1 MNKFTKRTLGDL
13 CHFQAGNAFPPSAQG
28 CVAGKY
34 PFIKVSDL
42 NLSGNEIFI
51 FKSNN
56 WVENKENYNIH
67 KNGSIV
73 FAKIGIA
80 LTYNRRRILTRD
92 TIIDNNMMSATASHD
107 VNGRFL
113 YYLLCTIDFNDI
125 SSGSAL
131 PYLTVRD
138 LNALTVFVPPQ
149 NEQYAIASIL
159 SSLDDKIELNRRTNE
174 TLEAMARALFR
185 DWFVDFGPTR
195 AKMAGEAPYLAPELW
210 ELFPD
215 RLDDEGKPE
224 GWHYQTL
231 DTLCERTI
239 GGLWGEEEDTPK
251 SPSQFICLR
260 GVDLQ
265 HLKETG
271 MCPSAP
277 KRWGNINAIQK
288 RIIQPNEFL
297 IASSGAGPCGRSLWL
312 GKFTHNI
319 DVDIPVI
326 FSNFVK
332 KFTTPEEAVACYIEF
347 IISNMHRSGE
357 IQSFI
362 NGTSVPNLDDDA
374 LLKTYTILDPGIKI
388 IRKFF
393 EFIVSVLNMK
403 MSKESYTLAQLR
415 DLLLPKLM
423 SGEISIRDA
432 EKMVEDAA

>member
-1 MNKFTKRTLGDL
+1 M
-13 CHFQAGNAFPPSAQG
+13 
-28 CVAGKY
+28 
-34 PFIKVSDL
+34 
-42 NLSGNEIFI
+42 
-51 FKSNN
+51 
-56 WVENKENYNIH
+56 
-67 KNGSIV
+67 
-73 FAKIGIA
+73 
-80 LTYNRRRILTRD
+80 
-92 TIIDNNMMSATASHD
+92 
-107 VNGRFL
+107 
-113 YYLLCTIDFNDI
+113 
-125 SSGSAL
+125 
-131 PYLTVRD
+131 
-138 LNALTVFVPPQ
+138 
-149 NEQYAIASIL
+149 
-159 SSLDDKIELNRRTNE
+159 
-174 TLEAMARALFR
+174 
-185 DWFVDFGPTR
+185 
-195 AKMAGEAPYLAPELW
+195 
-210 ELFPD
+210 
-215 RLDDEGKPE
+215 
-224 GWHYQTL
+224 
-231 DTLCERTI
+231 
-239 GGLWGEEEDTPK
+239 
-251 SPSQFICLR
+251 
-260 GVDLQ
+260 DLQ

-312 GKFTHNI
+312 GKFAHNI

-332 KFTTPEEAVACYIEF
+332 KFTTPEEAIACYIEF

-393 EFIVSVLNMK
+393 EFIMSVLNMK

>member
-67 KNGSIV
+67 QNGSIV

-159 SSLDDKIELNRRTNE
+159 GSLDDKIDLNRRMNE

-195 AKMAGEAPYLAPELW
+195 AKMAGEAPYFAPELW

-215 RLDDEGKPE
+215 KLDEEGKPE
-224 GWHYQTL
+224 GWLYKSISSLGEVVCGKTPSTKNPLFYGDDVPFITIPDMHNKVFTYNTRRYLSTL
-231 DTLCERTI
+231 GANSQHKKTLPPLSICVSCIATP
-239 GGLWGEEEDTPK
+239 GLVTLTK
-251 SPSQFICLR
+251 IPSQTN
-260 GVDLQ
+260 Q
-265 HLKETG
+265 Q
-271 MCPSAP
+271 
-277 KRWGNINAIQK
+277 INAIIPSEK
-288 RIIQPNEFL
+288 RNAF
-297 IASSGAGPCGRSLWL
+297 
-312 GKFTHNI
+312 
-319 DVDIPVI
+319 
-326 FSNFVK
+326 
-332 KFTTPEEAVACYIEF
+332 F
-347 IISNMHRSGE
+347 IYETMRALSQE
-357 IQSFI
+357 IQSQGSGGSVFFNLNTGKFKEI
-362 NGTSVPNLDDDA
+362 NI
-374 LLKTYTILDPGIKI
+374 LLPTQDILNFFHKNVCSTFEKILDND
-388 IRKFF
+388 
-393 EFIVSVLNMK
+393 EQSQ
-403 MSKESYTLAQLR
+403 TLTQLR

>member
-159 SSLDDKIELNRRTNE
+159 GSLDDKIDLNRRMNE

-215 RLDDEGKPE
+215 KLDEEGKPE
-224 GWHYQTL
+224 GWLYESVSSLGEVVCGKTPSTQNPLFYGDAVPFITIPDMHNKVFTYNTRRYLSTL
-231 DTLCERTI
+231 GANSQHKKTLEPFWKFAMI
-239 GGLWGEEEDTPK
+239 GFQEVL
-251 SPSQFICLR
+251 S
-260 GVDLQ
+260 V
-265 HLKETG
+265 
-271 MCPSAP
+271 
-277 KRWGNINAIQK
+277 IQ
-288 RIIQPNEFL
+288 RQ
-297 IASSGAGPCGRSLWL
+297 
-312 GKFTHNI
+312 
-319 DVDIPVI
+319 DVDA
-326 FSNFVK
+326 S
-332 KFTTPEEAVACYIEF
+332 TTRPHGRNYTQDE
-347 IISNMHRSGE
+347 
-357 IQSFI
+357 
-362 NGTSVPNLDDDA
+362 TLSV
-374 LLKTYTILDPGIKI
+374 
-388 IRKFF
+388 
-393 EFIVSVLNMK
+393 
-403 MSKESYTLAQLR
+403 
-415 DLLLPKLM
+415 
-423 SGEISIRDA
+423 
-432 EKMVEDAA
+432 

>member
-159 SSLDDKIELNRRTNE
+159 GSLDDKIDLNRRMNE

-215 RLDDEGKPE
+215 KLDEEGKPE
-224 GWHYQTL
+224 GWLYESVSSLGEVVCGKTPSTQNPLFYGDAVPFITIPDMHNKVFTYNTRRYLSTL
-231 DTLCERTI
+231 GANSQHKKTLPPLSICVSCIATP
-239 GGLWGEEEDTPK
+239 GLVTLTK
-251 SPSQFICLR
+251 LPSQTNQQINSIIPFKKKNAFFIY
-260 GVDLQ
+260 
-265 HLKETG
+265 ET
-271 MCPSAP
+271 MRALS
-277 KRWGNINAIQK
+277 Q
-288 RIIQPNEFL
+288 
-297 IASSGAGPCGRSLWL
+297 
-312 GKFTHNI
+312 
-319 DVDIPVI
+319 
-326 FSNFVK
+326 
-332 KFTTPEEAVACYIEF
+332 
-347 IISNMHRSGE
+347 E
-357 IQSFI
+357 IQSQ
-362 NGTSVPNLDDDA
+362 GSGGSVFFNLNTGKFKEISV
-374 LLKTYTILDPGIKI
+374 LLPTQDILDFFHKSVYPTFGKI
-388 IRKFF
+388 IDND
-393 EFIVSVLNMK
+393 EQS
-403 MSKESYTLAQLR
+403 STLSQLR